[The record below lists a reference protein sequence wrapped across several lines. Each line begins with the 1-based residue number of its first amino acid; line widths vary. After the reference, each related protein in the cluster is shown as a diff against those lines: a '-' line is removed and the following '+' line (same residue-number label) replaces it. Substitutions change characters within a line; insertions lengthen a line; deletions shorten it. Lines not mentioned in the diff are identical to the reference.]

1 MKGNLRCAVAAV
13 TAAVLWL
20 GPVAPAD
27 AQTRAREKRF
37 GYRALLDAGSHVF
50 TASDTFNTI
59 LETDRGTFLGGG
71 AQARW
76 KNLVFEVTGSR
87 FRDTGERVFLFNG
100 EVFRLGIPTT
110 IEIKPIE
117 FTTAYRLPRVW
128 RFRPYAG
135 GGFGKQRYRETSRF
149 ADAAENVSRT
159 DTSYHVVGG
168 AEIPIWRWFALGSE
182 VRYRAVRDAIGEGG
196 VSKEFGESDL
206 GGTSVRLRIIVVAR

>member
-1 MKGNLRCAVAAV
+1 MKRKVCSLVAA
-13 TAAVLWL
+13 ASICCAGAV
-20 GPVAPAD
+20 PAD
-27 AQTRAREKRF
+27 AQTARPARREKPF
-37 GYRALLDAGSHVF
+37 GYRALFDVGSHVF
-50 TASDTFNTI
+50 TASETFNTI

-110 IEIKPIE
+110 IEIRPIE

-135 GGFGKQRYRETSRF
+135 GGFGKQRYRETSQF
-149 ADAAENVSRT
+149 ADSGENVSRT

-168 AEIPIWRWFALGSE
+168 AEIPIWRWIALGGE
-182 VRYRAVRDAIGEGG
+182 VRYRAVREAIGEGG

-206 GGTSVRLRIIVVAR
+206 GGTSVRLRIIAVGR